1 MKEVIYDSSPTLIVI
16 IAIQRAYT
24 WGTELLQVPY
34 LKHSFTF
41 SEEKKSYGILMFLTH
56 IRAYVCAQLDLFLI
70 SLFLLLML
78 PEVRMTS

>member
-41 SEEKKSYGILMFLTH
+41 SEEKNLME
-56 IRAYVCAQLDLFLI
+56 
-70 SLFLLLML
+70 S
-78 PEVRMTS
+78 